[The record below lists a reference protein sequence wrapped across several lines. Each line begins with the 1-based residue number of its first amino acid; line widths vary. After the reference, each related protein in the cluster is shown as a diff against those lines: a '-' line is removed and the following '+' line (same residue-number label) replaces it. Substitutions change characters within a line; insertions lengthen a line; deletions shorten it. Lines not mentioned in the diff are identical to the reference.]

1 MIYWKLMSPTFFD
14 KFGFH
19 VKGKGIQ
26 ACHCLINT
34 DRAVVKFSNRKGSL
48 PILCVKEDFKS
59 LDLAECLCAVFFL
72 FFFNWDSLHARLNSH
87 YEARGC
93 KKKKHKQVKIIQE
106 ICLERSYS

>member
-34 DRAVVKFSNRKGSL
+34 DRAIVKFSNRKGSL

-59 LDLAECLCAVFFL
+59 LDLAECLCAVFFFI
-72 FFFNWDSLHARLNSH
+72 FFRLGFTPCKA
-87 YEARGC
+87 EQPLRGTGL
-93 KKKKHKQVKIIQE
+93 QE
-106 ICLERSYS
+106 KETQTG